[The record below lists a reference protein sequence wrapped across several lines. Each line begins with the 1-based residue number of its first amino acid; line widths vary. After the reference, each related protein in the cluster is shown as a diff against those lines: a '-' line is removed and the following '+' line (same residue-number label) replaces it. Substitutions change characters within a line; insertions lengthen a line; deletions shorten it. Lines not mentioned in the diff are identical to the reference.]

1 MSLLRKLAGQT
12 IIYGFGHILGRILYF
27 LIIASYLSY
36 KFADTKSYGVYTE
49 MYAYASLLIVIFSY
63 RLDTAFFRFGNQKK
77 DLESA
82 YSSSLIPVIFTT
94 ICFVAIGLSFSDG
107 IARLLHY
114 GEHIS
119 YIRWFIWIIAFDVIL
134 LLPYARLRLE
144 DRPKLFVIYR
154 LLNIF
159 LSIFFILFFLQWVP
173 WLIDRGF
180 SFFEYFTW
188 FDEQVDYVFFSNL
201 LVSGLMFL
209 IMLPMLLKAKFS
221 LVNKSLYKK
230 MVWYAFPLIVVGV
243 ANSINQ
249 FFAVPLQKFLMAD
262 SIEKNISNAGIYAAP
277 QRIAML
283 ISIVTTAFNYAAEP
297 FFFKQAN
304 KEERTDIYGEVAKAF
319 VIVIGLVILILLFYF
334 DLFKHLVDVSR
345 YAEGF
350 VIVPILLFAY
360 LFLGL
365 YYNVS
370 IWYKLADKTIYG
382 AYISIL
388 GALLTLGISV
398 YFLPKIGFI
407 ASAWAALSC
416 YGFMVFLAYCLGRRF
431 YPIRYPVG
439 RILFY
444 VLFIFGLYQTSDWFV
459 QWTSLSPF
467 ILLINTLLLMIY
479 FAVVWILDGQWLK
492 SSFAR

>member
-12 IIYGFGHILGRILYF
+12 IIYGFGHIIGRVLYF

-49 MYAYASLLIVIFSY
+49 MYAYASLLIVVFSY
-63 RLDTAFFRFGNQKK
+63 RLDTAFFRFGNKK
-77 DLESA
+77 NDLEKA
-82 YSSSLIPVIFTT
+82 YSSSLIPVIITT
-94 ICFVAIGLSFSDG
+94 ICFVVVGMGLSEW
-107 IARLLHY
+107 IAKLLHY
-114 GEHIS
+114 SDHVQ
-119 YIRWFIWIIAFDVIL
+119 YIRWFIWIIAFDVML

-159 LSIFFILFFLQWVP
+159 LTILLILFFLQWVP
-173 WLIDRGF
+173 WFIDHGYA
-180 SFFEYFTW
+180 FFEHFLW
-188 FDEQVDYVFFSNL
+188 FDEQVDYVFFANL
-201 LVSGLMFL
+201 LVSSLMFL
-209 IMLPMLLKAKFS
+209 IMVPMTLKAKIS
-221 LVNKSLYKK
+221 LIDWSLYKK
-230 MVWYAFPLIVVGV
+230 MVWYAFPLIIVGI

-262 SIEKNISNAGIYAAP
+262 SIEENISNAGIYAAP

-304 KEERTDIYGEVAKAF
+304 EEEKTGIYGQVAKAF
-319 VIVIGLVILILLFYF
+319 VIVIGLVILVLLFYF

-345 YAEGF
+345 YSEGF

-370 IWYKLADKTIYG
+370 IWYKLADKTLYG

-407 ASAWAALSC
+407 ASAWAALAC
-416 YGFMVFLAYCLGRRF
+416 YAFMVVLAYGLGKKH
-431 YPIRYPVG
+431 YPIEYPVG
-439 RILFY
+439 RILLY
-444 VLFIFGLYQTSDWFV
+444 VVIIFALYQSSMWLAKTEVFSSF
-459 QWTSLSPF
+459 S
-467 ILLINTLLLMIY
+467 LLINTLLLLVY
-479 FAVVWILDGQWLK
+479 LALVWFLDGKWLK
-492 SSFAR
+492 ASFAK